1 MATITVNSMATFECW
16 ARMQPK
22 FGGFTTNIFFSE
34 DIYHTNFVKNS
45 EAESINIALNN
56 LIII

>member
-1 MATITVNSMATFECW
+1 MATFECW
-16 ARMQPK
+16 AGIQPR
-22 FGGFTTNIFFSE
+22 FGSFPINISFLG

-45 EAESINIALNN
+45 EAESSNIALNN